1 MDSRRDVK
9 KPIVNQSVFPHDTN
23 RDLSTCLERLKTTP
37 HFVITTSQV
46 GNLVFVPHFNLVSSV
61 LSMVIF
67 LRVSCCFPDEVK
79 TPSIPHLQMKSW
91 ETKELSP
98 HLNDIRVRSVQMTV
112 PCHLDMSILKDVFL
126 TEVVIRDVRNC
137 YLLNL
142 GSGHVSDK

>member
-1 MDSRRDVK
+1 
-9 KPIVNQSVFPHDTN
+9 
-23 RDLSTCLERLKTTP
+23 
-37 HFVITTSQV
+37 
-46 GNLVFVPHFNLVSSV
+46 
-61 LSMVIF
+61 
-67 LRVSCCFPDEVK
+67 
-79 TPSIPHLQMKSW
+79 MKSW